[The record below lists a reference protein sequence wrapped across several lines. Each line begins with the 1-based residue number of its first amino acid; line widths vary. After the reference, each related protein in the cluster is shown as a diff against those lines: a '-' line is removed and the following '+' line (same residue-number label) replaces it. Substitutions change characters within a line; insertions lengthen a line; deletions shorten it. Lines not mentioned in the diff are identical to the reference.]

1 MEAKKLEG
9 RLVGVLTRRDIRER
23 VEREGQAVLRQPLGD
38 LVRSETVE
46 TYADEPLR
54 VVVYRMAEKGFTR
67 MPEGDRATG
76 KFLGLVSW
84 DDLLKARARHL
95 EEERRR
101 ERILKLRFLLPAG
114 KVSQETETP
123 LTR

>member
-1 MEAKKLEG
+1 M
-9 RLVGVLTRRDIRER
+9 
-23 VEREGQAVLRQPLGD
+23 LRQPLGD

-67 MPEGDRATG
+67 MPVVDRATG

-84 DDLLKARARHL
+84 DDLLKARAA
-95 EEERRR
+95 
-101 ERILKLRFLLPAG
+101 P
-114 KVSQETETP
+114 
-123 LTR
+123 